1 MRCPCRHKIE
11 EVELVT
17 SSASA
22 CPGNIRQL
30 RILVELFV
38 AIAFESELLTTEAIF
53 RALPG
58 GSLSEM
64 ATQLPIIFRENDSL
78 DDFLD
83 RTLLRAY
90 EQMRKQ
96 TGSHSK
102 AAGVLRTNRI
112 SLYRRIARARQR
124 LQSGATA

>member
-1 MRCPCRHKIE
+1 MRCASCHKIE
-11 EVELVT
+11 EGEPVALAYSGPRKV
-17 SSASA
+17 
-22 CPGNIRQL
+22 RQL
-30 RILVELFV
+30 RVVLELLV
-38 AIAFESELLTTEAIF
+38 AIAFESELLTAEAILS
-53 RALPG
+53 ALPAG
-58 GSLSEM
+58 LSSEM

-90 EQMRKQ
+90 EQIRKQ

-124 LQSGATA
+124 LQSRATA

>member
-1 MRCPCRHKIE
+1 MKCPRCHKIE
-11 EVELVT
+11 KDELVALAYSGT
-17 SSASA
+17 R
-22 CPGNIRQL
+22 NVRQL
-30 RILVELFV
+30 RVVLELLV
-38 AIAFESELLTTEAIF
+38 AIAFEGELLTTEAILS
-53 RALPG
+53 ALPAG
-58 GSLSEM
+58 LSSEM
-64 ATQLPIIFRENDSL
+64 ATQLPIIFRENDTL

-90 EQMRKQ
+90 EQIRKQ

-124 LQSGATA
+124 LQSGPTA

>member
-1 MRCPCRHKIE
+1 MRCPRCHKIE
-11 EVELVT
+11 EDELVT
-17 SSASA
+17 LAYSG
-22 CPGNIRQL
+22 PRNVRQL
-30 RILVELFV
+30 RVVLELLV
-38 AIAFESELLTTEAIF
+38 AIAFESEILTAEAILS
-53 RALPG
+53 ALPAG
-58 GSLSEM
+58 LSSEM

-90 EQMRKQ
+90 EQIRKQ

-124 LQSGATA
+124 LQSRATA

>member
-1 MRCPCRHKIE
+1 MKCPRCHKIE
-11 EVELVT
+11 EDELVALAY
-17 SSASA
+17 SG
-22 CPGNIRQL
+22 PRNVRQL
-30 RILVELFV
+30 RVVLELLV
-38 AIAFESELLTTEAIF
+38 AIAFESELLTTEAILS
-53 RALPG
+53 ALPA
-58 GSLSEM
+58 SLSSEM
-64 ATQLPIIFRENDSL
+64 ATQLPIIFREHDSL

-90 EQMRKQ
+90 EQTRKQ

-124 LQSGATA
+124 LQSGPTA